1 MERTSL
7 GSPSNRI
14 KALNRVG
21 KEYEYAISN
30 PTAKMSFSQND
41 EMSVK
46 LRINDGS
53 MKRFVRQL
61 HCCYCTCSAY
71 EYDYAWYQRIR
82 AIRNSSFI
90 LWQPE
95 QMRTL
100 KN

>member
-1 MERTSL
+1 MTCTRRADWMERTSL

-53 MKRFVRQL
+53 I
-61 HCCYCTCSAY
+61 
-71 EYDYAWYQRIR
+71 IR
-82 AIRNSSFI
+82 TTASLLLLYLFC
-90 LWQPE
+90 LWIW
-95 QMRTL
+95 L
-100 KN
+100 CLVSKNPRDS